1 MPYLGA
7 QVGAKMQDNAEW
19 SRVWHIVE
27 RYLSDVDVLDPAE
40 LTNLIVL
47 TNDK

>member
-1 MPYLGA
+1 MQYLGA

-40 LTNLIVL
+40 LTNLIVP